1 MESILIYY
9 LIIWEPL
16 GYVLA
21 FIGTVSEGD
30 ASWFIFAFLTGQG
43 FYNLGLMLLCVFGA
57 AIVGD
62 TIFYWLGRKISK
74 KDHRFIRWAE
84 KVAKPF
90 DSHLKNKLTRTLAI
104 SKFTYGGHK
113 PILIRVGMID
123 IPYWHFL
130 KKDIPAILV
139 WELGIGVVGYFSG
152 VAFYALKGYLHYLEL
167 GVVLGLILFFIIM
180 KILSKYSEE
189 NL

>member
-1 MESILIYY
+1 MESLLIYY

-16 GYVLA
+16 GYLLSFAGIV
-21 FIGTVSEGD
+21 VEGD
-30 ASWFIFAFLTGQG
+30 VLWFIFAFLTGQG
-43 FYNLGLMLLCVFGA
+43 FYNLGLMLVTVFFGA
-57 AIVGD
+57 VAGD

-74 KDHRFIRWAE
+74 KNHRFISWAE

-113 PILIRVGMID
+113 PILIRAGMLG
-123 IPYWHFL
+123 IPYWHFF
-130 KKDIPAILV
+130 KKDVPAIIV
-139 WELGIGVVGYFSG
+139 WELTIGSIGYFSG
-152 VAFYALKGYLHYLEL
+152 VAFYALKDYLRYLEV
-167 GVVLGLILFFIIM
+167 GVLLGLILFFVIM
-180 KILSKYSEE
+180 KIVSKYSEE